1 MLCVVVW
8 LVHRGC
14 TVGRIL
20 AVYSFRFSGIF
31 RNWMMFRLLK
41 MFVSQRTCKS
51 LRMCIPPRVF
61 MVLLMC
67 KILRIL
73 FRVRKNS
80 LADGVSWDEDVDPVE
95 GSDVEF
101 VGGE

>member
-41 MFVSQRTCKS
+41 IFVS
-51 LRMCIPPRVF
+51 LGMCE
-61 MVLLMC
+61 
-67 KILRIL
+67 ILRVL

-80 LADGVSWDEDVDPVE
+80 LVPM
-95 GSDVEF
+95 EF
-101 VGGE
+101 LRMGTLTL

>member
-41 MFVSQRTCKS
+41 IFVS
-51 LRMCIPPRVF
+51 LGMCE
-61 MVLLMC
+61 
-67 KILRIL
+67 ILRVL

-80 LADGVSWDEDVDPVE
+80 LVPM
-95 GSDVEF
+95 EF
-101 VGGE
+101 LGMGTLTL

>member
-41 MFVSQRTCKS
+41 IFVG
-51 LRMCIPPRVF
+51 LRMCKGLRVF
-61 MVLLMC
+61 RILLVC
-67 KILRIL
+67 KILRVL

-80 LADGVSWDEDVDPVE
+80 LVPM
-95 GSDVEF
+95 EF
-101 VGGE
+101 LGMRMLIL

>member
-8 LVHRGC
+8 LVHRDC
-14 TVGRIL
+14 VAGRIL
-20 AVYSFRFSGIF
+20 AVYSFRFPGIF
-31 RNWMMFRLLK
+31 RNWAMFRPLK
-41 MFVSQRTCKS
+41 IAVSQRTCKS
-51 LRMCIPPRVF
+51 LRVF
-61 MVLLMC
+61 
-67 KILRIL
+67 KILLACEILRVL